1 MIFIYFLVIIFI
13 LVLLLI
19 GEIFKIKKIKNL
31 LAEKIKLLKS
41 QENDIVEYKKKEKA
55 LEDIINKNQQN
66 NIPENRQKL
75 SNDSFLCSCG
85 NYKSENLSIQLNQNK
100 ENAN

>member
-1 MIFIYFLVIIFI
+1 MATGICIQV
-13 LVLLLI
+13 V
-19 GEIFKIKKIKNL
+19 GNKKR
-31 LAEKIKLLKS
+31 
-41 QENDIVEYKKKEKA
+41 Y
-55 LEDIINKNQQN
+55 EDIINKNPQN

-100 ENAN
+100 ENANVELCKACLQN